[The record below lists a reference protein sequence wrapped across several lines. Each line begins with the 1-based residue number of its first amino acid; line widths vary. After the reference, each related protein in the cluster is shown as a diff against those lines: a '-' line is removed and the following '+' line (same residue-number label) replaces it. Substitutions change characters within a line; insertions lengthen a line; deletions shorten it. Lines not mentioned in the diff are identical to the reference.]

1 MEGRDGGEERE
12 EEESC
17 PERSAAGAVATA
29 GHGRAGRELCQRPSS
44 PCRLCGKT
52 RSSVLE
58 ETTWGSLN
66 VILGSSLRGN
76 SNLNERIG
84 VTYISQD

>member
-1 MEGRDGGEERE
+1 MEGRDRGEERE

-29 GHGRAGRELCQRPSS
+29 GHGRGRELCQRSS
-44 PCRLCGKT
+44 TCRLCGKT

-84 VTYISQD
+84 VTYIFQD